1 LFPLP
6 DEFSWKQVNKPY
18 LNKVKAI
25 IRESPQL
32 RAILDSQ
39 NIEATAQ
46 NTKELAGIVPEFD
59 LRRYQ
64 EGIRELSANLNLD
77 SLDTTVYD
85 YREKL
90 KVWQV
95 FIAQNVRECQEYLP
109 QVYEIPKEHQK
120 SRK

>member
-1 LFPLP
+1 MFPLP